1 MSAEEVLEKLKERR
15 LCAIVRSPDMRAAR
29 EAAFAVIRGGF
40 TFVEITMTTPGAV
53 RLIGRL
59 AEQSNVVVGAGTVLT
74 SKDAREA
81 ITAGARYIVS
91 PVADER
97 VIADSKDLGA
107 VAIPGAFTPTE
118 IVQAR
123 HMGADIVKL
132 FPAFALGPDYVR
144 AILGPLPG
152 TRLMPTSGVS
162 LDNFIDYLTAGA
174 FAVGFVKELFDPED
188 MALAQWQLI
197 EERARDIQKRFQ
209 MTLPFSRSAG

>member
-15 LCAIVRSPDMRAAR
+15 LCAIVRSADMRAAR
-29 EAAFAVIRGGF
+29 EAAHAAIRGGF
-40 TFVEITMTTPGAV
+40 AFVEITMTTPGAV
-53 RLIGRL
+53 RLIGKL
-59 AEQSNVVVGAGTVLT
+59 AEEPGVVVGAGTVMT
-74 SKDAREA
+74 SKEAREA
-81 ITAGARYIVS
+81 ITAGARYVVS

-132 FPAFALGPDYVR
+132 FPAFAVGPDYVR

-162 LDNFIDYLTAGA
+162 PENFVDYLAAGA

-188 MALAQWQLI
+188 MALAQWHVI
-197 EERARDIQKRFQ
+197 EARAREIQKRFQ